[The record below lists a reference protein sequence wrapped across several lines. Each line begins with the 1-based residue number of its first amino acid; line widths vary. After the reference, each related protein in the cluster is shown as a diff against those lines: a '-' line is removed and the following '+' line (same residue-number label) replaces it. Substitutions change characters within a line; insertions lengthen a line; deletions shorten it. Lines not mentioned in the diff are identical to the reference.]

1 MPTRLHSAA
10 SATAD
15 ESENV
20 YTISSMSIEV
30 RLAKHEELPR
40 AVGLI
45 AALLPELD
53 EAAGEIETA
62 ESSALMARMIAEGA
76 NHLVFVA
83 IADGAEIVA
92 AATVAQSFALFGGGA
107 YGIINEMVVD
117 RDWRRRGIGGA
128 MVAEIAD
135 EATRRGWASV
145 DVTTA
150 ESDEGNLGRLFYE
163 GQGFGP
169 VGPKL
174 QLRT

>member
-1 MPTRLHSAA
+1 
-10 SATAD
+10 
-15 ESENV
+15 
-20 YTISSMSIEV
+20 MSIQI
-30 RLAKHEELPR
+30 RLATHDELPR

-53 EAAGEIETA
+53 EAAREIETT
-62 ESSALMARMIAEGA
+62 ESSPLMTRMVAEGA

-83 IADGAEIVA
+83 IADGLEIVA
-92 AATVAQSFALFGGGA
+92 AATVAQSFALFGGGS

-128 MVAEIAD
+128 MIAEIFN

-145 DVTTA
+145 DVTTT
-150 ESDEGNLGRLFYE
+150 ESEDGNLGRLFYE
-163 GQGFGP
+163 GQGFAP

>member
-1 MPTRLHSAA
+1 
-10 SATAD
+10 
-15 ESENV
+15 
-20 YTISSMSIEV
+20 MSIEI
-30 RLAKHEELPR
+30 RLAKHDELSR

-53 EAAGEIETA
+53 DAAREIETA
-62 ESSALMARMIAEGA
+62 ESSAVMTRMAAEGG

-83 IADGAEIVA
+83 VADGAEIVA
-92 AATVAQSFALFGGGA
+92 AATVAQSFALFGGGS

-128 MVAEIAD
+128 LIAEIFS

-145 DVTTA
+145 DVTPT
-150 ESDEGNLGRLFYE
+150 ESEDGIRGRLFYE

-169 VGPKL
+169 IGPKL
-174 QLRT
+174 QLRC